1 METPYASHARE
12 NKQGNG
18 GIRRLVAAPRLPVSL
33 AVTVA
38 LPYMR
43 FTHRYVMYGLQ
54 ASSTTPRPRPYPRC
68 FPPIVSENPIPD
80 IEDTHLI
87 DTSLSDK
94 MAS

>member
-1 METPYASHARE
+1 METPHASRARE

-43 FTHRYVMYGLQ
+43 FTHRYVMYG
-54 ASSTTPRPRPYPRC
+54 
-68 FPPIVSENPIPD
+68 I
-80 IEDTHLI
+80 
-87 DTSLSDK
+87 
-94 MAS
+94 